1 MKEKTCKCFH
11 RYRMELEKYKVLLKA
26 IETQSLSS
34 AASELG
40 YSISGISRIIHS
52 LEKELEIDLL
62 ERSRDGVL
70 PSSECKKLLPSIKD
84 FVKAGELVLSQAKNI
99 TNVPVKI
106 RIGVAHLRIYSWLIT
121 SLISYKKENKE
132 MDVDLIYGTSSIL
145 AKQVEQG
152 QLHFAIISKREG
164 DFKWDLLWMDEAV
177 AWVPASNEL
186 SVKESIPLSAYE
198 KESCV
203 FPFLSEETDYSLI
216 FNKYKINPNVQIV
229 TSDEYATYSVVE
241 SGLGISINLRIS
253 SLIENKK
260 LKVISLNPK
269 IYLPIGIAYSNELS
283 KEAKKIMNDLQS
295 SCKLFIKNAD

>member
-1 MKEKTCKCFH
+1 
-11 RYRMELEKYKVLLKA
+11 MELEKYKVLLKA

-106 RIGVAHLRIYSWLIT
+106 RIGVAHLRIYSWLMT

-132 MDVDLIYGTSSIL
+132 MDVDLIYGTSSDL
-145 AKQVEQG
+145 AKQVENG
-152 QLHFAIISKREG
+152 NLHFAIITRRNGFFE
-164 DFKWDLLWMDEAV
+164 WEPLWTDEAV
-177 AWVPASNEL
+177 AWVPSKNEISL
-186 SVKESIPLSAYE
+186 QETVSLTDFES
-198 KESCV
+198 ESCV
-203 FPFLSEETDYSLI
+203 FSFFNEETDYSLI
-216 FNKYKINPNVQIV
+216 FNQYHIHPNVQIV
-229 TSDEYATYSVVE
+229 TSDEYATYSAVE
-241 SGLGISINLRIS
+241 SGLGISINLRLS
-253 SLIENKK
+253 SLRGNEK
-260 LKVISLNPK
+260 LSVKSLNPK
-269 IYLPIGIAYSNELS
+269 IYLSIGIAYSKDLS
-283 KEAKKIMNDLQS
+283 KDAHQIMIDFKS
-295 SCKLFIKNAD
+295 SCNEFIKNMD